1 MPWLIVVTG
10 RPAAGKSTL
19 AAWLGKQ
26 LAIPVISKDGIKE
39 ILFEQLGWRDRE
51 WSKMLGR
58 ASVEVLYYLAQT
70 QLQAGRSVI
79 LDNAFDV
86 GLASPKLQALER
98 RYEAQALQIICDAD
112 SQVLFE
118 RFKKRG
124 ESGIRHEGH
133 VDKQTL
139 PELEAHLAQERPLKL
154 DLGGQVLRVDTTDL
168 TTLCYQAILDQVTAI
183 MNGAEMPERG

>member
-1 MPWLIVVTG
+1 V
-10 RPAAGKSTL
+10 
-19 AAWLGKQ
+19 
-26 LAIPVISKDGIKE
+26 
-39 ILFEQLGWRDRE
+39 LFEQLGWRDRG

-70 QLQAGRSVI
+70 HLRVGRSVI

-98 RYEAQALQIICDAD
+98 RYRANVLQIICDAD
-112 SQVLFE
+112 SRVLFE

-139 PELEAHLAQERPLKL
+139 PELQAHLAQERPLRL
-154 DLGGQVLRVDTTDL
+154 DLGGQVLWVDTTDL
-168 TTLCYQAILDQVTAI
+168 TTLCYRAILDEVTVI
-183 MNGAEMPERG
+183 MNRAGETPRG